1 MVDTAHTE
9 IKKQQRLSES
19 AIMHHWRQ
27 AVAVPSNR
35 LYLLE
40 SVDSTNQYLLN
51 QSLPL
56 PPGFS
61 VCVSDQQTAGRGR
74 NGRLWQSPAGASI
87 YLSIACALP
96 PGLVSQLSRL
106 PLYCGAA
113 LAEWLARQGVAVR
126 LKWPND
132 ILCDGRKLAGLLI
145 ESRLG
150 GQHGIVVMGLGLNVD
165 MPAEAMGQVDQPW
178 VDLKQCLQCGGGES
192 RPADTGNML
201 LDRNWLVVQLVEVL
215 ARAYAEWRV
224 LNNEWF
230 EAVWQRYDI
239 LQGRLVQVADAQ
251 GSYSAQVCG
260 LADDGALVLQVD
272 GELRRVYAADVK
284 LKVMPC

>member
-1 MVDTAHTE
+1 M
-9 IKKQQRLSES
+9 
-19 AIMHHWRQ
+19 
-27 AVAVPSNR
+27 
-35 LYLLE
+35 LE
-40 SVDSTNQYLLN
+40 SVDSTNQYLLD

-56 PPGFS
+56 SPGFN
-61 VCVSDQQTAGRGR
+61 VCVSDRQTAGRGR

-87 YLSIACALP
+87 YLSVACALP

-113 LAEWLARQGVAVR
+113 LAEWLALQGVAAR

-150 GQHGIVVMGLGLNVD
+150 GRHGIVVMGLGLNVD
-165 MPAEAMGQVDQPW
+165 MPAEAMRQVDQPW
-178 VDLKQCLQCGGGES
+178 TDLKQCLQFGEMES
-192 RPADTGNML
+192 RSADTDNIL
-201 LDRNWLVVQLVEVL
+201 LDRNWLVAQLVEVL

-230 EAVWQRYDI
+230 KAVWQQYDI
-239 LQGRLVQVADAQ
+239 LQGQLVQVADAQ
-251 GSYSAQVCG
+251 GNYSAQVCG
-260 LADDGALVLQVD
+260 LADDGALLLQVD